1 MFDRLPALLDLARAI
16 GWGAADILYQAE
28 QTFKI
33 ETSGDS
39 PVTSADL
46 AANQHI
52 LSGLVSALGETDF
65 AYLTEETYSPDQ
77 TDRLTHPWVWVID
90 PLDGTKD
97 FINHTGDYA
106 VHIALVHQGR
116 PVLAVVAAP
125 AKGKLYS
132 AIVGQGSYVETK
144 GNARQLVRVSDRTDP
159 TTMVLLA
166 SRSHRNEALEKL
178 IEQLPHG
185 ATESVGSVGGKVAA
199 IVDQRADIYLSISGK
214 SAPKDWDF
222 AAPDL
227 ILTEAGGQI
236 THFDGTALIY
246 NQQDVQQW
254 GGILA
259 SNGPCHSLLCKKALA
274 VGV

>member
-1 MFDRLPALLDLARAI
+1 MFDRLPALLDLARTI

-33 ETSGDS
+33 EKSGDS

-52 LSGLVSALGETDF
+52 LSGLISALGETDF

-132 AIVGQGSYVETK
+132 AIAGQGSYVETQ

-159 TTMVLLA
+159 STMVLLA

-178 IEQLPHG
+178 IEHLPHG

-199 IVDQRADIYLSISGK
+199 IVDQRADMYVSISGK

-236 THFDGTALIY
+236 THFDGTPLIY

-259 SNGPCHSLLCKKALA
+259 SNGQCHSLLCEKALVA
-274 VGV
+274 